1 MKIVNGRWMDG
12 NDQPIDH
19 FNASGLMKIGRKIT
33 ALYGDKITYDR
44 INLVCNLDKLND
56 SEERGLAYM
65 LEEQGMIGKLSG
77 Y

>member
-1 MKIVNGRWMDG
+1 MKIVNGRWMDD
-12 NDQPIDH
+12 NNQPIDH
-19 FNASGLMKIGRKIT
+19 FNASGLMEIGRKIT